1 MTIFQIMML
10 GASAYFAFKIYEH
23 VQTLEEPKDKNKI
36 DDRFINKE
44 EKTLEVLSPF
54 SVEELVEKANEAIIE
69 GDFKKALTFLQ
80 NANIKDVNN
89 ADILYQIGYVYQQ
102 QDDFDNALTFYK
114 KALEFDKQNEYIHN
128 SIASIYRQNK
138 EFTSAQMH
146 LRSSL
151 AINDKN
157 AITYYNYGNL
167 LVDIDN
173 TDEAI
178 NMYKKAI
185 EIEPD
190 FKEAKEELEKLL

>member
-1 MTIFQIMML
+1 
-10 GASAYFAFKIYEH
+10 
-23 VQTLEEPKDKNKI
+23 
-36 DDRFINKE
+36 
-44 EKTLEVLSPF
+44 
-54 SVEELVEKANEAIIE
+54 
-69 GDFKKALTFLQ
+69 
-80 NANIKDVNN
+80 
-89 ADILYQIGYVYQQ
+89 
-102 QDDFDNALTFYK
+102 
-114 KALEFDKQNEYIHN
+114 
-128 SIASIYRQNK
+128 
-138 EFTSAQMH
+138 MH